1 MNGGL
6 YLKSA
11 EPHGNSYN
19 ALNNK
24 EMMSERCRQK
34 KGLTDPRGR

>member
-6 YLKSA
+6 YLKSD

-24 EMMSERCRQK
+24 EMPGEQNRRK
-34 KGLTDPRGR
+34 KGLTDPAGR